1 MLQQKARAALVLELP
16 ARVAT
21 GVNALLPAG
30 ADHRLAKERRE

>member
-21 GVNALLPAG
+21 GVNALPAG